1 MMQELFANKLFNIF
15 EISRRVLIDLQLS
28 FSFFEPYLNTATMF
42 GNLKRIDE
50 NLMDLLL
57 GYIEDVA
64 LWCSGYHYCTT
75 SFDKF

>member
-1 MMQELFANKLFNIF
+1 
-15 EISRRVLIDLQLS
+15 
-28 FSFFEPYLNTATMF
+28 MF